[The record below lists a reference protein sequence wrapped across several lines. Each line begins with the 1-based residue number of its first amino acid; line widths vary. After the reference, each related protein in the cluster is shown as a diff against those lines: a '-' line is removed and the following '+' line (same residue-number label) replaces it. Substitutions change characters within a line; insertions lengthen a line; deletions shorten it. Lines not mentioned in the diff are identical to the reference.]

1 MGVRQNR
8 KLKNEPSV
16 KNVYTGV
23 DRREY
28 DDPGY
33 FGYFLLEGRERRWSE
48 NLIAHRMEKA
58 ITDVLSRLHEYKH
71 LAPYGLM

>member
-1 MGVRQNR
+1 MGAGKKR
-8 KLKNEPSV
+8 KLKKNTSV
-16 KNVYTGV
+16 INVYKGL
-23 DRREY
+23 DRREL

-58 ITDVLSRLHEYKH
+58 IADVLSRLHEYKH
-71 LAPYGLM
+71 LAPYGV